1 MSTPTQISSPT
12 STHAITEL
20 TEDVGF
26 ANPQTS
32 APSTTNVAV
41 STPSLSAAVLSSKVV
56 ASGATA
62 MAAVASATE
71 FSRVSFPEDPI
82 DVVFEDLCTVLGQTI
97 YSQLESSAT
106 TSTATSG
113 ITAITPENIT
123 RALMMQAEGQRTNQT
138 LKNLLSLFQTVVSN
152 IEGGHGGIGC
162 FHSNVTTREEVTR
175 YSSIPRGN
183 MEVAFYEAVARTT
196 NVIFSHKY
204 SSVLTSAGLG
214 IEASSAMADRLGG
227 RITDFIQQEGMYL
240 TSGGQTWTTDQS
252 SGGSGTQLDVSRAQA
267 DTGLQEITTGQVSVH
282 AALDDSFSVVD
293 DASHVTVI
301 FDRVYNALIDEEK
314 FVEDFPAA
322 LRVYFSNVDSAFT
335 SCKSILSEGVS
346 DSNSDSLK
354 GLALQGLEI
363 CPDMYTN
370 LHNLQETANSD
381 TGMLNGVRT
390 REVLLDDTAKS
401 FMSGQLKAP
410 LFTGTQS
417 AGRGKLKFMTVGV
430 PAGMLEALSF
440 DPVAITDLARNKSG
454 LSKDYFEVRIEKIDL
469 TRAERNYK
477 AKTFVFPRRVLFN
490 SWVSTGGGASSET
503 GIAYP
508 EIMIA
513 GKRMKYDVYN
523 EDTYAS
529 AKTNDS
535 VDFLETYHSAS
546 MINLK
551 NDIALKLYS
560 DVLYNLDFSTSAFP
574 SSTTALEAVICPTTT
589 PINMELVDLTSESFM
604 SASCLIFM
612 ASGADAVTDYE
623 PVVTMGSTTTGLDV
637 PVLSLVT
644 HGTMSRAGSMGSS
657 LSVAAFPFYDY
668 VSTVGDTVVNGHAE
682 TMLKL
687 GTNFERVLCVPFD
700 PSDFEIEMKTMGS
713 GATLANITNQEM
725 DIAEETVPY
734 GLETSQGVELCTFRV
749 SIVIPDEGEYEQ

>member
-1 MSTPTQISSPT
+1 
-12 STHAITEL
+12 
-20 TEDVGF
+20 
-26 ANPQTS
+26 
-32 APSTTNVAV
+32 
-41 STPSLSAAVLSSKVV
+41 
-56 ASGATA
+56 
-62 MAAVASATE
+62 MAAVASATDLTI
-71 FSRVSFPEDPI
+71 VSLPEDPI
-82 DVVFEDLCTVLGQTI
+82 DLSFEDLCTVLGQTI
-97 YSQLESSAT
+97 YTQLESSAAD
-106 TSTATSG
+106 SSSTSG

-123 RALMMQAEGQRTNQT
+123 RALMVQAENAMANTT
-138 LKNLLSLFQTVVSN
+138 LRNLLSLFQTVVSN
-152 IEGGHGGIGC
+152 IEGGHEGIGC
-162 FHSNVTTREEVTR
+162 FHSDVATREEVTR

-196 NVIFSHKY
+196 NVIFSRKY
-204 SSVLTSAGLG
+204 SSVQTSSGLG
-214 IEASSAMADRLGG
+214 IKASSAMADRLGG

-240 TSGGQTWTTDQS
+240 TSGGNSWATSES
-252 SGGSGTQLDVSRAQA
+252 SGGSGIQLDVSRAQA
-267 DTGLQEITTGQVSVH
+267 EPGLHETLTGQTSVS
-282 AALDDSFSVVD
+282 AALDDSYSVAEETAV
-293 DASHVTVI
+293 VTQL
-301 FDRVYNALIDEEK
+301 FDRVYNAVIDEEK

-346 DSNSDSLK
+346 DSSSDSLK

-370 LHNLQETANSD
+370 LHNLQETSNSD

-410 LFTGTQS
+410 LFTDNQS

-574 SSTTALEAVICPTTT
+574 SSTTALEAIICPTTT
-589 PINMELVDLTSESFM
+589 PINMELVDLTTETFMSRSCLTFM
-604 SASCLIFM
+604 SA
-612 ASGADAVTDYE
+612 GGDAVTDYE
-623 PVVTMGSTTTGLDV
+623 PVLTMATSTTGLDI

-644 HGTMSRAGSMGSS
+644 HGSMSLAGTLGST
-657 LSVAAFPFYDY
+657 LSVAAFPFYDF

-682 TMLKL
+682 VMLKL